1 MNLSPRQLQV
11 FVFLAQTL
19 SFSRTADAF
28 HVAQPTL
35 SKAVREIEESMGVRL
50 FERTTRTVRLTID
63 GEALL
68 PLARRLV
75 AELDAGMIEL
85 EEVLRARSHGLAIA
99 ALPTL
104 AATLLPPIVA
114 RIRREEPRSVV
125 RVHDV
130 VTDEAIDMLRAR
142 RVDLALT
149 SIDIVHNDLA
159 HTEIFREP
167 FVLLTRAGHIPPFSS
182 WLHAEL
188 AALPM
193 ISMPRGTGTRQT
205 LDAAFMDSGVRFRP
219 ELEFRELN
227 SIAQFV
233 LAGCG
238 TSLLPRTAAELV
250 RLPGLAWH
258 PLEGAP
264 ERVVG
269 IVTRKEAGLSALAA
283 RAMKLIRTGAA
294 RPRTWNLSQEGA
306 SQA

>member
-1 MNLSPRQLQV
+1 MNLTPRQLQV

-35 SKAVREIEESMGVRL
+35 SKTVREIEEAMGVRL
-50 FERTTRTVRLTID
+50 FERTTRTVRLTVD

-75 AELDAGMIEL
+75 ADLDAGMTEL

-114 RIRREEPRSVV
+114 RIREEEPRSVI
-125 RVHDV
+125 RIHDV
-130 VTDEAIDMLRAR
+130 VTDEAIDMLRSR

-159 HTEIFREP
+159 HSEIFREP
-167 FVLLTRAGHIPPFSS
+167 FVLLTKAEHVPPFSS
-182 WLHAEL
+182 WLHGEL

-205 LDAAFMDSGVRFRP
+205 LDAAFMDAGVRFRP
-219 ELEFRELN
+219 ELELREIN
-227 SIAQFV
+227 SIARFV

-238 TSLLPRTAAELV
+238 TALLPLTAAELV
-250 RLPGLAWH
+250 RMPGLAWH
-258 PLEGAP
+258 RLSGAP

-269 IVTRKEAGLSALAA
+269 IVSRREVGVTALAA
-283 RAMKLIRTGAA
+283 RAMELIRTSAA
-294 RPRTWNLSQEGA
+294 QSRTGPPPDA
-306 SQA
+306 